1 MVMDKHE
8 FLKLLHNLVRPE
20 IYLEIGVQYGQS
32 LRLAQFSRVA
42 IGIDPNPQV
51 ADPPQNMKLYE
62 MHSSE
67 FYNRELW
74 TENEP
79 AGLAFID
86 GSHLFEDAVDDY
98 DLVLNSTERDSVVVF
113 DDVLPRNETEAS
125 RTPNLGVWA
134 GDVWRLHPY
143 LSARHPSTTFI
154 LVDVEPTG
162 VMLAYDIK
170 WSHDRHIYEYAN
182 DPVPDW
188 VLKRRGA
195 VGPHVALAHLSEW
208 IDGKW

>member
-1 MVMDKHE
+1 MDKHE
-8 FLKLLHNLVRPE
+8 FLRLMHNLIRPE

-32 LRLAQFSRVA
+32 LRLAKFSRVA

-51 ADPPQNMKLYE
+51 TEAPSNMRLYE

-67 FYNRELW
+67 FYDRELW

-86 GSHLFEDAVDDY
+86 GSHLFEDAVDDF
-98 DLVLNSTERDSVVVF
+98 DLVLNSTDRDSVAVF
-113 DDVLPRNETEAS
+113 DDVLPRNEVEAS
-125 RTPNLGVWA
+125 RTPNLNVWA

-143 LSARHPSTTFI
+143 LTARHPRTTFV

-162 VMLAYDIK
+162 VMVAYDLN

-182 DPVPDW
+182 DPVPES
-188 VLKRRGA
+188 VLTRKHA
-195 VGPHVALAHLSEW
+195 VSGMTALTMVSEW
-208 IDGKW
+208 IDAKW